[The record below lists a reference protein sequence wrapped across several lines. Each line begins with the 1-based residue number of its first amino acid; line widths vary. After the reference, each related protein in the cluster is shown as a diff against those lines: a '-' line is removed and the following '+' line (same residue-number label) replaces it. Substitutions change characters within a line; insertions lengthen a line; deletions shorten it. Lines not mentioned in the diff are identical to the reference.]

1 MGIITHCYLTIIPLG
16 DRQTEG
22 IALYKILAFAKI
34 ENLLALRNDQLVAM
48 PYDWQSCF
56 LGRWLFHG
64 LLALLFLFYRGVI
77 IALFYLSNLVYHGLV
92 QLLNNSSSLLGCS
105 YPDFLLL
112 TL

>member
-34 ENLLALRNDQLVAM
+34 ENFLALRNDQLVAM

-56 LGRWLFHG
+56 LGWWLFHG
-64 LLALLFLFYRGVI
+64 LLALLFLLCRGAI
-77 IALFYLSNLVYHGLV
+77 IALFDLSNLVYHGLV
-92 QLLNNSSSLLGCS
+92 RAYTCGFSSCLC
-105 YPDFLLL
+105 P
-112 TL
+112 